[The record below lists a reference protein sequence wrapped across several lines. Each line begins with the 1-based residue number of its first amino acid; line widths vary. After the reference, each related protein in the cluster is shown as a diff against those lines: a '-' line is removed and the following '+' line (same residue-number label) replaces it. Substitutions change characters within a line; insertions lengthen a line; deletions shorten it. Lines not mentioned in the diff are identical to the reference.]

1 MTLGWPYIIHKN
13 KNGLAPSTSSTLDI
27 LFESNDVPLFA
38 TQPSGQPWTPTRF
51 TRSNW
56 HPESMHCMHH
66 QISKDFPAHYHLR
79 PKHQRSTG
87 FPRRGRGHCV
97 QPSAMVYSPKSLGS
111 AQKLEQGTRN
121 ITLKR
126 TSLTD
131 YANINYILIIY
142 IILYYSNLLYYILC
156 INIICICKYF
166 YIYIYT
172 CIHSYTDFPTTS

>member
-1 MTLGWPYIIHKN
+1 MVGTSNLGSW
-13 KNGLAPSTSSTLDI
+13 NGHGTYDWSWSIKLIQITIFVHPSTSSTLDI

-38 TQPSGQPWTPTRF
+38 TQPWGQPWTPTRF

-142 IILYYSNLLYYILC
+142 I
-156 INIICICKYF
+156 
-166 YIYIYT
+166 
-172 CIHSYTDFPTTS
+172 